1 MNDQERRR
9 FFRIDDDIY
18 LSHQAI
24 SDDEYS
30 NAANYSSQ
38 AYNSAFSLTAD
49 FANLNNEFHP
59 ILNNIKQSSPEL
71 AQYLEL
77 LNSKIDALSKYLFKN
92 ENDLQTRETAHVN
105 LSAAGIAFE
114 TNQKYEDEQA
124 LSIQLVLLPEEIGIQ
139 VYGRVINKTDADN
152 KIQFTCVDFEFIRT
166 EDQELIIKHNLS
178 QQMKMLR
185 ERSELD

>member
-9 FFRIDDDIY
+9 FFRIDDNIY
-18 LSHQAI
+18 LDHQPI
-24 SDDEYS
+24 SDDEYKNAS
-30 NAANYSSQ
+30 NFSSQ
-38 AYNSAFSLTAD
+38 SYNSAFSLTAD

-77 LNSKIDALSKYLFKN
+77 LNSKIDALGKHLFEN
-92 ENDLQTRETAHVN
+92 ENNLQSRQTTPVN

-114 TNQKYEDEQA
+114 TKQKYEDEQA
-124 LSIQLVLLPEEIGIQ
+124 LSIQLVLLPEEVGIQ
-139 VYGRVINKTDADN
+139 VYGRVINKKDADN
-152 KIQFTCVDFEFIRT
+152 KVQLTCVDFEFIRT

-185 ERSELD
+185 ERSDLD